1 MTRPTIIGGGSKN
14 SGVFWEAVIG
24 REEPAMGDTS
34 ASEKWEELRRLVG
47 KASARNRPLDFWEE
61 MFGTSD
67 GLMYDGEGNDR
78 TDLLHALVSRLEETT
93 NLARSLA
100 ERVAV
105 LERLAVQDEARIA
118 LEIEKLRREG

>member
-1 MTRPTIIGGGSKN
+1 MTAAGRDRAST
-14 SGVFWEAVIG
+14 SGVFCDVVFG
-24 REEPAMGDTS
+24 REGKAMTADPS
-34 ASEKWEELRRLVG
+34 ANEKWEELRRLVG
-47 KASARNRPLDFWEE
+47 KASVRNRPLDFWEE

-93 NLARSLA
+93 RIAHSLA

-118 LEIEKLRREG
+118 LEIEKLRKEG